1 MTTKENNR
9 ETSHKFQV
17 LIERLKS
24 LKLSADQFALFGSG
38 PMAVRG
44 MREPGDLDVVVTKEL
59 FVELSKKYPAD
70 PSWHGGKIKAIAEDI
85 DVYDATAAPIPAET
99 LIERAEVFEGIRFLT
114 LEDTIAAK
122 RVQNREK
129 DLKDIEIIEAYLQ
142 AGGK

>member
-1 MTTKENNR
+1 MA
-9 ETSHKFQV
+9 TSKNEAITSTKFQE

-24 LKLSADQFALFGSG
+24 LNLPPDQFALFGSG

-44 MREPGDLDVVVTKEL
+44 MREPGDLDVLVTKEL
-59 FVELSKKYPAD
+59 FIELSKKYPAD

-85 DVYDATAAPIPAET
+85 DVYDATAAPIPAKV
-99 LIERAEVFEGIRFLT
+99 LIERADVFEGIRFIT

-129 DLKDIEIIEAYLQ
+129 DLRDIEIIEDYL
-142 AGGK
+142 KSKK